1 MEAIDKIKEINL
13 QCYSLCIYCHC
24 LALLPLCL
32 SRDHVLTSLIVLYI
46 INDVSYH
53 LNMTNRLFNIWH
65 FFIIIGLAL
74 YLIKKIINLPT
85 KNSQKRGLMILG
97 FYLLVELLVWWQQ
110 TRDREHRLCYEALV
124 HITIWISLFILLWCE
139 PTIRV
144 P

>member
-1 MEAIDKIKEINL
+1 
-13 QCYSLCIYCHC
+13 
-24 LALLPLCL
+24 
-32 SRDHVLTSLIVLYI
+32 
-46 INDVSYH
+46 
-53 LNMTNRLFNIWH
+53 MTNRLFNIWH